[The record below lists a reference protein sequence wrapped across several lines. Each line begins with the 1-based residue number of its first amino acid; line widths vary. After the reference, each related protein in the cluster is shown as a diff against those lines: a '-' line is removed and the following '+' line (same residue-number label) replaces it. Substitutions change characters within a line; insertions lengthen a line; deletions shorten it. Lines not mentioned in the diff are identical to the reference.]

1 MHGPVRLLQT
11 FALVALIVCAAFPAL
26 AVSLSTPA
34 LASPSGLTMP
44 SKSAA
49 SNQDSAPP
57 IQFEFRY
64 NGGTPEFYGA
74 IESAGGAW
82 SNHLLSPVPVRVD
95 VTFSALGV
103 VLSDRNFAPAGGELE
118 TVYYPPNNQ
127 LETFVVGNDGALSVF
142 WKAQNE
148 NWNPPVALT
157 APGFAPPGAP
167 ISAVYY
173 PLGEQL
179 EVFVGG
185 SDGAVYVIWKA
196 QNGAW
201 NQPYALTGP
210 GSIPPGGNLA
220 AVYQPLNEHLEVF
233 FSDMNG
239 TITGLWKAQ
248 NGAWNAPFW
257 LTGTGFAPP
266 GAGIAAAWYPLGEQ
280 LEFFV
285 SDVNG
290 AIAGFWKAQ
299 NGAWNAPFWLTG
311 AGFAPAG
318 AALSAAFYPLEN
330 QLELFVADVNG
341 AVQLLWKAQNGAW
354 NQPVGLTAAGAL
366 TPGQQLDVVYQPLNN
381 QLEVL
386 YIGND
391 GSWQVVWKEQNGT
404 WNMPIGIS
412 TPWVATAGAAVGV
425 ACYPL
430 NEQLEAFVIGVDG
443 DVNLAW
449 KVQNGVWQ
457 APAAKLA
464 SASGDP
470 TRRTDTSYA
479 PAPLQEAIEGRNLN
493 GDDADIT
500 MTINTNMDW
509 YTGLDGSVPSDRF
522 DLVSVVMHE
531 LGHGLGFSATTCRGG
546 GGNCD
551 AATNMDAAFTEG
563 GWEEVPFTTFL
574 EDAAGVRL
582 DSYDLSVAGGGA
594 ALLATLTSGQV
605 FWGGPAG
612 MAAAGGQRPRINAP
626 AVWSPGSSISHLDE
640 ASYPAPDLNEL
651 MTPQAGRGE
660 SKQQPGGIALGI
672 LMDVGWTVRTF
683 PPPSPQANSTWSVY
697 QPLNEQL
704 EVLTID
710 ASGALTVR
718 WKENNNA
725 WNSPVGLTAPGFAP
739 AGAPVATVFYPS
751 NNQTE
756 AFVAG
761 GDGAV
766 YVIWKAQNGP
776 WSAPVALTGACFV
789 SAGVPLSV
797 AYYPLNEQLE
807 LFVVDRNGAV
817 QLLWKAQ
824 NGSWNPPTQLSA
836 NAFAPPGASLTSV
849 YYPPNDQLEVLVVD
863 WTGAVNVLWK
873 AQNGSWNAPVALTE
887 PGVALFGTVLAGVYY
902 PVNEQLEV
910 LFVDRLGAVNVLWKA
925 QNEDWNAPTGLT
937 PQGAAAPGSPI
948 AIAYYP
954 ANDQLETFFVDTT
967 GALNVLYKV
976 RNSGWSGPFAIT
988 PAGFAASG
996 DWVAASYYWLGT
1008 QLEVF
1013 VSDASGQVQLVWK
1026 ANNSTW
1032 RDPTPLG

>member
-1 MHGPVRLLQT
+1 MRGPERFLPCLTALLLGISSVSAFGLNGSAAPGPVGPGTLAATGASLQ
-11 FALVALIVCAAFPAL
+11 PAD
-26 AVSLSTPA
+26 
-34 LASPSGLTMP
+34 SP
-44 SKSAA
+44 
-49 SNQDSAPP
+49 
-57 IQFEFRY
+57 IRFEFRHD
-64 NGGTPEFYGA
+64 GGSPEMHQA
-74 IESAGGAW
+74 VEAAGGVW
-82 SNHLLSPVPVRVD
+82 SNHLASSVPVRVD
-95 VTFSALGV
+95 VTYSALGA
-103 VLSDRNFAPAGGELE
+103 VLSDRNFAPTGSELE
-118 TVYYPPNNQ
+118 TVFYPPNNQ
-127 LETFVVGNDGALSVF
+127 LETFVVGNDGAVNVF

-148 NWNPPVALT
+148 VWNPPVALT
-157 APGFAPPGAP
+157 APDFAPPGAA
-167 ISAVYY
+167 ISGVYY

-179 EVFVGG
+179 EIFVGG
-185 SDGAVYVIWKA
+185 NDGAVYVIWKA

-201 NQPYALTGP
+201 NQPVALTGP
-210 GSIPPGGNLA
+210 GTIPPGGRID
-220 AVYQPLNEHLEVF
+220 AVYQPPNEQLEVF
-233 FSDMNG
+233 FSDVNG

-248 NGAWNAPFW
+248 NGAWNSPFS

-266 GAGIAAAWYPLGEQ
+266 GAGITAVYYPLNEQ

-299 NGAWNAPFWLTG
+299 NGAWNEPFWLTG

-318 AALSAAFYPLEN
+318 AALSSVYYPLNE

-354 NQPVGLTAAGAL
+354 NQPVALSGPGATTA
-366 TPGQQLDVVYQPLNN
+366 GQQLGAAYYPLSN

-391 GSWQVVWKEQNGT
+391 GSWQVVWKAENGA
-404 WNMPIGIS
+404 WNMPVGIS
-412 TPWVATAGAAVGV
+412 TPWVTTAGAPV
-425 ACYPL
+425 ALAYYPL

-449 KVQNGVWQ
+449 KVQNDVWQ

-470 TRRTDTSYA
+470 ARRTDTTYA
-479 PAPLQEAIEGRNLN
+479 PSPLQEAIEGENLN

-509 YTGLDGSVPSDRF
+509 YTGLDGRVPADLY

-531 LGHGLGFSATTCRGG
+531 IGHGLGFSASTCRGG
-546 GGNCD
+546 GGSCD
-551 AATNMDAAFTEG
+551 AAMNTDAAFTAD
-563 GWEEVPFTTFL
+563 GWEEVPYTTFL
-574 EDAAGVRL
+574 EDAAGNRI
-582 DSYDLSVAGGGA
+582 DSYDLTTPGGGA

-612 MAAAGGQRPRINAP
+612 IAAAGGQRPQINAP

-640 ASYPAPDLNEL
+640 ATYPATDLNEL

-672 LMDVGWTVRTF
+672 LVDLGWTLRTF

-704 EVLTID
+704 EVLTVD
-710 ASGALTVR
+710 ASGALTLR

-725 WNSPVGLTAPGFAP
+725 WNSPVALTGPGFAP
-739 AGAPVATVFYPS
+739 AGAPVATAFYPP
-751 NNQTE
+751 NNQLE

-761 GDGAV
+761 SDGAV
-766 YVIWKAQNGP
+766 YVIWKAQNDA
-776 WSAPVALTGACFV
+776 WSEPVALTEPGFV

-797 AYYPLNEQLE
+797 AYYPPNEQLE
-807 LFVVDRNGAV
+807 LFAVDRNGAV

-824 NGSWNPPTQLSA
+824 NGSWNSPVALTA

-863 WTGAVNVLWK
+863 WSGSVNVIWK
-873 AQNGSWNAPVALTE
+873 AQNGNWNAPVALTD
-887 PGVALFGTVLAGVYY
+887 PGVALLGTSLAGVYY

-910 LFVDRLGAVNVLWKA
+910 LFVDRWGAVNVLWKA
-925 QNEDWNAPTGLT
+925 QNEAWNAPAGLT
-937 PQGAAAPGSPI
+937 AQGTAAPGSPI
-948 AIAYYP
+948 ATVYYP
-954 ANDQLETFFVDTT
+954 ANDQLEAFFVDVS

-976 RNSGWSGPFAIT
+976 RNSVWSGPVAIT
-988 PAGFAASG
+988 AAGFATPG